1 MPLRTHLPHP
11 SYDARV
17 NRFAVILAAL
27 CLVILSTAFVM
38 YRARRQ
44 PAAALV
50 AARAD
55 RVPARATPPLVPVN
69 AAPAIPTR
77 EAIPARRAPA
87 KSTASAPTPA
97 APTPA
102 APATATLTIVS
113 DVPGAQV
120 FLDRRF
126 IGTTPATAADVAP
139 GAHQLNVSAPG
150 FDAFVETIEVAAGPR
165 ELSITFREVRL
176 DAAIDVIHKH
186 RIGSC
191 RGRLIASPE
200 GVRYETSDKND
211 GFSSPLTDLETFQVD
226 YLQKNLRVQPRRGRR
241 YDFTDPDGN
250 ADRLFV
256 FHRDVERARERLTPP
271 F

>member
-1 MPLRTHLPHP
+1 M
-11 SYDARV
+11 

-27 CLVILSTAFVM
+27 GLVILSTALVM
-38 YRARRQ
+38 YRGRRQ
-44 PAAALV
+44 PAAAPV

-55 RVPARATPPLVPVN
+55 RGPARATPPLPPVN
-69 AAPAIPTR
+69 AAAAVPTR
-77 EAIPARRAPA
+77 GADPARRARA
-87 KSTASAPTPA
+87 KSTASTPAPA

-165 ELSITFREVRL
+165 ELSIAFREVRL
-176 DAAIDVIHKH
+176 DASIDVVHKH
-186 RIGSC
+186 RMGSC
-191 RGRLIASPE
+191 RGRLIASPQ

-211 GFSSPLTDLETFQVD
+211 AFSSPLIDLETFQVD

-256 FHRDVERARERLTPP
+256 FHRDVERARERLK
-271 F
+271 